1 MTAEDAPPGAM
12 ATFKVLSRTDLKIAA
27 GGFKD
32 ACKLGRGPRYVAPTA
47 PTPSVNLSLA
57 RRGSGPRA
65 SASRPR
71 TRT

>member
-57 RRGSGPRA
+57 RRASGPRA